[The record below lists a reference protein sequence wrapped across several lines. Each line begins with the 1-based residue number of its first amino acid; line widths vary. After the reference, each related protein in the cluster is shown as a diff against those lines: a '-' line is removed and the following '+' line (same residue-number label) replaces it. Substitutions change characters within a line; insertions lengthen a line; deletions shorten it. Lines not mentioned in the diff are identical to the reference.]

1 MANNKLSKLHQAY
14 SKENNDK
21 IKYVQDLLED
31 QKHFINES
39 LEENT
44 TIMICGS
51 IAMGK
56 GVLKQLEVILSELN
70 NKPLSYF
77 IENDLIKLD
86 TY

>member
-1 MANNKLSKLHQAY
+1 
-14 SKENNDK
+14 
-21 IKYVQDLLED
+21 
-31 QKHFINES
+31 
-39 LEENT
+39 
-44 TIMICGS
+44 